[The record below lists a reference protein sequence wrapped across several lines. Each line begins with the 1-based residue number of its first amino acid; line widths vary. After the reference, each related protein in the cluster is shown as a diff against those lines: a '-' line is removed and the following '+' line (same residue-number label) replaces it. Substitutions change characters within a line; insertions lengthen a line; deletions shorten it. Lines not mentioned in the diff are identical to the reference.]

1 MHLSNDFYLIRYD
14 LTDKNII
21 ISSILL
27 SGLVN
32 ISLYSTVASAET
44 TTTKT
49 NHVIAGDTQQYRIYE
64 GLAPTMQ
71 LGKRHANKSNA
82 RYI

>member
-1 MHLSNDFYLIRYD
+1 
-14 LTDKNII
+14 
-21 ISSILL
+21 
-27 SGLVN
+27 
-32 ISLYSTVASAET
+32 LYSTVASAET

-71 LGKRHANKSNA
+71 LGKRHATIQCQAHLSGGTYKGNSAMAQKNKLFSK
-82 RYI
+82 

>member
-1 MHLSNDFYLIRYD
+1 MIS
-14 LTDKNII
+14 LTKILLLAVF
-21 ISSILL
+21 LL

-71 LGKRHANKSNA
+71 SWENGMQQSNA
-82 RYI
+82 RHI

>member
-1 MHLSNDFYLIRYD
+1 MIS
-14 LTDKNII
+14 LTKILLLAVF
-21 ISSILL
+21 LL